1 MSSIPFDTLTGKF
14 LSKERSDTFKIL
26 GVLKL
31 VRISKINRFIRGLN
45 IERELK
51 SQISLMYLIFVLFL
65 YLHCMSCIWYFL
77 SMRDMK
83 WIPGYDTIF
92 DGDSQRVFW
101 NLGLLDQYLISL
113 YMNL

>member
-1 MSSIPFDTLTGKF
+1 M
-14 LSKERSDTFKIL
+14 

-31 VRISKINRFIRGLN
+31 VRISKINRFMRGLN